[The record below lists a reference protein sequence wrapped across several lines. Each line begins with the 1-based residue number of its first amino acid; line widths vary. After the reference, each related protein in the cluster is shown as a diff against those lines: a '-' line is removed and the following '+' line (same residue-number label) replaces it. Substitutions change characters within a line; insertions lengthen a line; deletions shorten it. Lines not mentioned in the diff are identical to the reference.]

1 MGSEMCI
8 RDRFDNSEAL
18 RGLVTLQAL
27 FTVIGNCTL
36 ALAAWQLQRRRVVD
50 GVSAP

>member
-1 MGSEMCI
+1 MAACTWHL
-8 RDRFDNSEAL
+8 FDNSEAL

-36 ALAAWQLQRRRVVD
+36 ALAAWQLQRRRQVD